1 MNPNDVEVVDD
12 VVVDVVL
19 VVVVLV
25 VVVVVVV
32 VVVDVI
38 DDDDARY
45 FLYFIAPSHFKSDFE
60 LRVRGLIFKKDF
72 SPSS

>member
-1 MNPNDVEVVDD
+1 MNSNDVVVEVVDD
-12 VVVDVVL
+12 VVVDVV
-19 VVVVLV
+19 VVIV

-32 VVVDVI
+32 VLVDVI
-38 DDDDARY
+38 DDDARY

-60 LRVRGLIFKKDF
+60 LRVRGLIFKRDF